1 MAAGAE
7 LDFFTP
13 LDKNEVVVVVVDS
26 CFVIV
31 VGGLYLATSAS
42 DAR

>member
-1 MAAGAE
+1 MAAGAVVVVAF
-7 LDFFTP
+7 LTP
-13 LDKNEVVVVVVDS
+13 LDKNEVVGVDS
-26 CFVIV
+26 CLVIV

>member
-13 LDKNEVVVVVVDS
+13 LDKNEVEVVDS

-31 VGGLYLATSAS
+31 AGGLYLATSAS